1 MIRTNKDIIIIQR
14 LVSQGKAACLNTAK
28 LCQHHQFFCVV
39 QCGAGAWC
47 GGDRR
52 HAVFEFDMSFGVR
65 GHPRSSV
72 DAAASEREA
81 VPHGT
86 VSEGRGSSR
95 YSIDMIKPGA
105 NGCHPAEVTASAAA
119 GPRSRERALL

>member
-1 MIRTNKDIIIIQR
+1 
-14 LVSQGKAACLNTAK
+14 VSQGKAACLNTAK
-28 LCQHHQFFCVV
+28 LCQHHQFFV
-39 QCGAGAWC
+39 WC
-47 GGDRR
+47 SVEPGLGVEAIDDMLSLKLTCRL
-52 HAVFEFDMSFGVR
+52 AFEGIPAA
-65 GHPRSSV
+65 PRSSV

-81 VPHGT
+81 VPHGS